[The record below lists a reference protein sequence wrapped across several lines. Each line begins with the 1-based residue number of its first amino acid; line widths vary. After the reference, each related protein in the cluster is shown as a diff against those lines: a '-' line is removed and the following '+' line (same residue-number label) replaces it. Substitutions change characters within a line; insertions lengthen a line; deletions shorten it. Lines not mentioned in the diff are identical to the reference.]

1 MGRPDALPWIVGIL
15 AWQSYRVIG
24 FKMIAAKKLECHGG
38 DLFPT
43 AWVLPLGQDGIIN
56 WQLGQLMRDTN
67 QPQMEVSLILRCIL
81 LGGSPGHSRGPDWA
95 GARRWAE

>member
-38 DLFPT
+38 DLFKVSHCVGV
-43 AWVLPLGQDGIIN
+43 ALGQDHGII
-56 WQLGQLMRDTN
+56 G
-67 QPQMEVSLILRCIL
+67 SLANARYESTSN
-81 LGGSPGHSRGPDWA
+81 GGEPYT
-95 GARRWAE
+95 

>member
-43 AWVLPLGQDGIIN
+43 AWVLPLGQDGII
-56 WQLGQLMRDTN
+56 G
-67 QPQMEVSLILRCIL
+67 SLANARYESTSN
-81 LGGSPGHSRGPDWA
+81 GGEPYT
-95 GARRWAE
+95 